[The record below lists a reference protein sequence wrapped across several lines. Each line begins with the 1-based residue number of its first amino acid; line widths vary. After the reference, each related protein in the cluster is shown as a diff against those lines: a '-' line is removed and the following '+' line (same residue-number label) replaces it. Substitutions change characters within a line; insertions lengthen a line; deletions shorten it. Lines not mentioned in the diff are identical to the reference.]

1 MTLPSSGINGY
12 NASLIGRFGVGDVG
26 RYGFALGD
34 TTTIAF
40 PQTGTPTDQGMGPV
54 MQPNTVDDSGAF
66 SFLTSGTDA
75 NGFDAQTCANA
86 GRQWVNN
93 ACALNTGAPVGQTST
108 STALLFLAAA
118 VGVIFLVK

>member
-40 PQTGTPTDQGMGPV
+40 PQTSTDPVPTGDPSTI
-54 MQPNTVDDSGAF
+54 NDSGAF
-66 SFLTSGTDA
+66 SFLTDITDA

-93 ACALNTGAPVGQTST
+93 ACALNTGAPVEQTST
-108 STALLFLAAA
+108 STALLFLVAAI
-118 VGVIFLVK
+118 GVIFLVK